1 MLPPFLGGRV
11 DSDGWTDDRRL
22 GSPSCGRSSA
32 SGVRQSP
39 AGGRSVTGQER
50 GIRMKLYFRHHDQGA
65 QVFRME
71 VANRQRRI
79 RLNRI
84 ATVTAHGDVVP
95 QGDCSASEPE
105 LARIRSDWAAWRQRR
120 DDGNLS
126 PTETFMAELNRF
138 TEWVASDATEQRGW
152 TPCRTTCCWPCWIFA
167 RPSSGGYPRSNPK
180 RSEQTSTIPEIGLVS
195 SSFSGAR

>member
-1 MLPPFLGGRV
+1 
-11 DSDGWTDDRRL
+11 
-22 GSPSCGRSSA
+22 
-32 SGVRQSP
+32 
-39 AGGRSVTGQER
+39 
-50 GIRMKLYFRHHDQGA
+50 MKLYFRHHDQGA

-79 RLNRI
+79 QLNRI

-138 TEWVASDATEQRGW
+138 TDWVASDA
-152 TPCRTTCCWPCWIFA
+152 P
-167 RPSSGGYPRSNPK
+167 N
-180 RSEQTSTIPEIGLVS
+180 SEVDTLSDDLLLALLDLRQTVVRRLSEIES
-195 SSFSGAR
+195 ETA